1 VVTGVGRGLLHAREL
16 GGGMW
21 GNLAAR
27 HRWRIFKW
35 GGDIMGKGTEE
46 GGPAWDATWGRGRGP
61 GSTGHEA
68 ADTGPSAVDLS
79 GRRWRCMVNTEIGE
93 GGHRQLGP
101 RLQSWAATVL
111 FDSNSKFKRILIN
124 FKLFQTLTDPKKFLS
139 QLKKI
144 EIKFFCEGFG

>member
-1 VVTGVGRGLLHAREL
+1 
-16 GGGMW
+16 MW

-27 HRWRIFKW
+27 HRRRIFKW
-35 GGDIMGKGTEE
+35 GDDIMGKGTEE
-46 GGPAWDATWGRGRGP
+46 GVRLGTPHGGGEGGP

-68 ADTGPSAVDLS
+68 ADTGPSAADLS
-79 GRRWRCMVNTEIGE
+79 EWRWRCMVNTEIGE
-93 GGHRQLGP
+93 GGHRQVRP

-124 FKLFQTLTDPKKFLS
+124 FKLFQTLTDPKKFLPE
-139 QLKKI
+139 LKKI